1 MTNLLRIT
9 FITLIMILV
18 SLRRAVRG
26 EEEEGNYVN
35 IQYFLHQNQ
44 VRYFFWSLIGRVGGR
59 PSEKN
64 SHTSK
69 NWTTMMILSCPLALG
84 K

>member
-1 MTNLLRIT
+1 MTNLLWIT
-9 FITLIMILV
+9 LITLIMTLV

-44 VRYFFWSLIGRVGGR
+44 VR
-59 PSEKN
+59 
-64 SHTSK
+64 
-69 NWTTMMILSCPLALG
+69 
-84 K
+84 